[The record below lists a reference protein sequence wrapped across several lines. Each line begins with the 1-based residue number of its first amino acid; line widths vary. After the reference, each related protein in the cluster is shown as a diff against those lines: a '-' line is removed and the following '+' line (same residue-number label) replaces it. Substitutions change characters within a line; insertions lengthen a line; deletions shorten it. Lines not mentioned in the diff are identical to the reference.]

1 MERSGGDK
9 KAFME
14 VLKVLK
20 VPRVLSVHQE
30 TQRSQ
35 GPVALLS
42 VESLLSHDKSM
53 ARGIRQDL
61 IIKDRVFQRGEAPPI
76 DQRYDWS
83 LDTVDVGREGLYIKF

>member
-1 MERSGGDK
+1 MD
-9 KAFME
+9 
-14 VLKVLK
+14 VLRVLK

-30 TQRSQ
+30 TPQ

-61 IIKDRVFQRGEAPPI
+61 IIKDRIFQRGEAPPI
-76 DQRYDWS
+76 DQKYNWS
-83 LDTVDVGREGLYIKF
+83 LDADNVGREGLYIKF